1 MLYACDANWWA
12 KTRFDWRAFSGARVS
27 ATDGGHIHEGVDR
40 VALSGHEV
48 LTATP
53 GRIGGGGNSGF
64 QTLNLLAQLGVRS
77 VAMIGIDMDKA
88 NPTHWHGKGWPWSP
102 PGRRVCDRALGRW
115 RETLDAAAP
124 AFAAAGLDIV
134 NCSPISA
141 LTAYR
146 REPLSKVLDTWL
158 S

>member
-12 KTRFDWRAFSGARVS
+12 KTGFNWRAFPGVRVAATAGPHIDEGVERVS
-27 ATDGGHIHEGVDR
+27 
-40 VALSGHEV
+40 LSGNTV
-48 LTATP
+48 LTGMP

-64 QTLNLLAQLGVRS
+64 QALNLLAQLGVKT

-88 NPTHWHGKGWPWSP
+88 NPTHWHGRGWPWSP
-102 PGRRVCDRALGRW
+102 PGSRVCGNALGRW

-124 AFAAAGLDIV
+124 DFQAAGLDIV
-134 NCSPISA
+134 NCSPVSA

-146 REPLSKVLDTWL
+146 REPLCKVLDRWL
-158 S
+158 T